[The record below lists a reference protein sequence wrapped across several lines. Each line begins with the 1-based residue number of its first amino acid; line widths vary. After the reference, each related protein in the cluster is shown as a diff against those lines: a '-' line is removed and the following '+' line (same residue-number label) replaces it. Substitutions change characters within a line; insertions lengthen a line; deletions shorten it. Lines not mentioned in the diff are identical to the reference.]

1 MHRGLKNCAMLSIL
15 ALALAACSDPIT
27 LEYRYAIGAPSQST
41 PLVTDSYIAF
51 GSQGGLTILEVNG
64 EKRCFFP
71 THREVISA
79 PKTDG
84 NLIFFGSVNYIF
96 YAINDRCEEVWKYST
111 RDRVKSD
118 PLVADDLVFISSY
131 DGHLYALQPD
141 SGREVWIF
149 PPRDL
154 AENNMDLESQG
165 FEGDNKEET
174 AVEETV
180 AAEGAEGAEAPTAEE
195 APAAAPE
202 PEKVDLKVGDF
213 SYSSPLY
220 HEGVIYLGNLDFYMY
235 AINADDG
242 TLKWRF
248 KTQAPVTSSPIV
260 VDGVLYFGS
269 NDGNI
274 YSIQLEPLTTLWKL
288 PTRDWV
294 NSSPTFAE
302 GSIFIG
308 TNDRHI
314 LSIDAKSGQ
323 QKWSFETEG
332 PAISI
337 PVPHKNLV
345 IGAGSSGDGQ
355 VYALAR
361 DTGKLFWKF
370 RTGGSIKSDPVLKND
385 LLYVTSGDGYFYAFR
400 IRKTTT
406 K

>member
-1 MHRGLKNCAMLSIL
+1 MHRGLKNCAMLSL
-15 ALALAACSDPIT
+15 VALALAACSDPIT

-96 YAINDRCEEVWKYST
+96 YAVNDRCEEVWKYST

-118 PLVADDLVFISSY
+118 PLVADDLVFVSSY

-149 PPRDL
+149 PPRD
-154 AENNMDLESQG
+154 AGDEPADLESQG
-165 FEGDNKEET
+165 FEADQPQE
-174 AVEETV
+174 V
-180 AAEGAEGAEAPTAEE
+180 AAEAAVAEDG
-195 APAAAPE
+195 AAAPSAE
-202 PEKVDLKVGDF
+202 AAPAPAPEAEKIKLKVGDF

-220 HEGVIYLGNLDFYMY
+220 HDGVIYLGNLDFYMY

-248 KTQAPVTSSPIV
+248 KTQAPVTSTPIV
-260 VDGVLYFGS
+260 VDGALYFGS
-269 NDGNI
+269 NDGNV
-274 YSIQLEPLTTLWKL
+274 YAIQLDPLTTLWKL

-294 NSSPTFAE
+294 NSSPTFAD
-302 GSIFIG
+302 GTVYIG

-314 LSIDAKSGQ
+314 LAIEAKTGQ

-337 PVPHKNLV
+337 PIPHKNLL

-355 VYALAR
+355 LYALQR
-361 DTGKLFWKF
+361 DTGELFWKF

-385 LLYVTSGDGYFYAFR
+385 LLYATSGDGYFYAFR
-400 IRKTTT
+400 VRKTSS